1 MKIYKWMALFEY
13 VLSTSLFIANLLMNI
28 KNGQDNYSLLFFAMG
43 FLVQAKIDEIHAEV
57 TKDGI

>member
-1 MKIYKWMALFEY
+1 MKFYKWMALFEY
-13 VLSTSLFIANLLMNI
+13 VLSISLFIANLLTNI

-43 FLVQAKIDEIHAEV
+43 FLAQAKIDEIHAEV

>member
-1 MKIYKWMALFEY
+1 MKFYKWMALFEY
-13 VLSTSLFIANLLMNI
+13 VLSISLFIANLLTNI